1 MMNETLAVESDE
13 ESRAEPGDGK
23 NPSRRERR
31 RLEIRARVLEAAWEL
46 FESQGYDAT
55 PVALLCQRADIA
67 YGTFF
72 NHFSEK
78 REVLRMMADQAISK
92 LEELLEELSKQDGT
106 IEEHLVVL
114 LESPGQEEDNQKK
127 FRRDLLG
134 RIYSIA
140 YSESPQDN
148 DRRYHG
154 AFERYMEESVA
165 RGRVRSDAPIESLAM
180 ISASLMGSMAI
191 SWVHFE
197 DFPIA
202 ERAASVASL
211 LAGSLR
217 PASDPA
223 SD

>member
-1 MMNETLAVESDE
+1 MADLPTNVE
-13 ESRAEPGDGK
+13 

-31 RLEIRARVLEAAWEL
+31 RLEVRARVLDAAWEL

-55 PVALLCQRADIA
+55 TVAEICKHADIA

-78 REVLRMMADQAISK
+78 QEVLRMMADQAISRVAET
-92 LEELLEELSKQDGT
+92 LEALAKQDGT
-106 IEEHLVVL
+106 IEEHLVEL
-114 LESPGQEEDNQKK
+114 FEGPGQEQENDTK

-140 YSESPQDN
+140 YSESPEDS
-148 DRRYHG
+148 DRRYHA

-165 RGRVRSDAPIESLAM
+165 RGRVRDDAPIETLAD
-180 ISASLMGSMAI
+180 IAASLLGSIAL

-197 DFPIA
+197 DFPIQ
-202 ERAASVASL
+202 ERARSVARLISE
-211 LAGSLR
+211 SLR
-217 PASDPA
+217 PGGR
-223 SD
+223 